1 MATKIQKPIT
11 LLKQEFAEE
20 LIKYI
25 NDSSLPPFLIEYIL
39 RDIINKVHLASVQQ
53 LELDTKKYQEQISK
67 KDEN

>member
-11 LLKQEFAEE
+11 LLKQEFEEE

>member
-25 NDSSLPPFLIEYIL
+25 NDSSLPPFLIE
-39 RDIINKVHLASVQQ
+39 
-53 LELDTKKYQEQISK
+53 
-67 KDEN
+67 

>member
-53 LELDTKKYQEQISK
+53 LELDTKKYQDQISK